1 MVQQLSVF
9 LQNKAGKIAGITRA
23 LYQAGVD
30 IRALSIADTTD
41 FGILRMLVNDVQT
54 AKDALASQN
63 CIVKVNDVVIVA
75 VPDVPG
81 SLAHVLELMAQ
92 EKIDIEYMYSLFNRG
107 KEDAYMVF
115 RVSDEKRLITLLE
128 KNGIRI
134 IDPDEIG
141 LH

>member
-1 MVQQLSVF
+1 M
-9 LQNKAGKIAGITRA
+9 
-23 LYQAGVD
+23 
-30 IRALSIADTTD
+30 
-41 FGILRMLVNDVQT
+41 
-54 AKDALASQN
+54 
-63 CIVKVNDVVIVA
+63 
-75 VPDVPG
+75 
-81 SLAHVLELMAQ
+81 

-115 RVSDEKRLITLLE
+115 RVSDEKRLIALLE